1 MAKQKLTNKEK
12 LEIFFS
18 IAILI
23 ILILIIATV
32 PRPKSPIEKWHDAI
46 DEGKSWNEYMEEV
59 NLDD

>member
-1 MAKQKLTNKEK
+1 MSKQKLTNKEK
-12 LEIFFS
+12 FEIFLT

-23 ILILIIATV
+23 ILFLIIATI

-59 NLDD
+59 K